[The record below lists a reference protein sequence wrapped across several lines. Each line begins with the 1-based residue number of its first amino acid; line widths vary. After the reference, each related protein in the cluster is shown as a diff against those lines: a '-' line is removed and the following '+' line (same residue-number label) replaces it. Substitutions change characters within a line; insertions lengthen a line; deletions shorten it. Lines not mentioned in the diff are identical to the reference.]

1 MKTDLTPTFCPSS
14 QKDWREWLRKNHK
27 SRQSVWLVLYKK
39 KTGIPSVNWSDAV
52 DQALCFGWIDGK
64 RLPLSEEKFMQSFSK
79 RKPKGTWSNINKE
92 KVERLI
98 QKRLMTKAGREAIEV
113 SRQNGSWDL
122 LNSAEALEIPNDLEA
137 AFKLEPGLKRSFSA
151 LPRSK
156 QKFLLM
162 KLTLSKRPETRKTR
176 VAEIVASCRQ
186 VVENG

>member
-1 MKTDLTPTFCPSS
+1 
-14 QKDWREWLRKNHK
+14 
-27 SRQSVWLVLYKK
+27 
-39 KTGIPSVNWSDAV
+39 
-52 DQALCFGWIDGK
+52 
-64 RLPLSEEKFMQSFSK
+64 
-79 RKPKGTWSNINKE
+79 
-92 KVERLI
+92 
-98 QKRLMTKAGREAIEV
+98 MTKAGREAIEV

-137 AFKLEPGLKRSFSA
+137 AFKQEPGLKRSFSA

-156 QKFLLM
+156 QKFVLM